1 MSTGRSGPLLG
12 CAVLFSLVPLL
23 AGCRIEIPVTPGAG
37 AEVDQTATAT
47 ATNESAPTPA
57 GSAPGAPPELPPLPR
72 AQIVGNDMT
81 FERGAYIEEAD
92 MVAFADNL
100 SRAPGWSQSKL
111 LVNGES
117 VYTSDA
123 GCTASL
129 RYTSGQGPL
138 LVEGDDRASTE
149 ALFRFMDP
157 SILPEYLVTT
167 SWLWGASPGESTAS
181 IEFLTYR
188 QAAAGDIP
196 ASAVSL
202 RLFHRTGTGLAFVT
216 SCPSDELLT
225 AAVSDIRSRISVVPP
240 G

>member
-1 MSTGRSGPLLG
+1 
-12 CAVLFSLVPLL
+12 
-23 AGCRIEIPVTPGAG
+23 
-37 AEVDQTATAT
+37 
-47 ATNESAPTPA
+47 
-57 GSAPGAPPELPPLPR
+57 
-72 AQIVGNDMT
+72 MT
-81 FERGAYIEEAD
+81 FDHGAYIEEAD
-92 MVAFADNL
+92 MVAFSDAI
-100 SRAPGWSQSKL
+100 SRAPGWSQTKR

-117 VYTSDA
+117 VYMSDA

-129 RYTSGQGPL
+129 RYTPAQGPL

-167 SWLWGASPGESTAS
+167 KWLWGASPGESKAS
-181 IEFLTYR
+181 IEFLTYM
-188 QAAAGDIP
+188 QEAAGDTP

-202 RLFHRTGTGLAFVT
+202 RLFHTTGTGLAFVI
-216 SCPSDELLT
+216 SCPSDEHLT